1 MISEFFMGIWTT
13 GTGWI
18 LSLLPTFATQ
28 GINAGIGAILGP
40 FSDGVNDLGA
50 WLPWSTVQIWLPITI
65 SLYVAGL
72 TIRAVKSFIPT
83 ISG

>member
-1 MISEFFMGIWTT
+1 MIAEWFIGIWSN
-13 GTGWI
+13 GVAWI
-18 LSLLPTFATQ
+18 FTLLPTFATT
-28 GINAGIGAILGP
+28 GINAGLSAILGP
-40 FSDGVNDLGA
+40 FSDGVNSLGA
-50 WLPWSTVQIWLPITI
+50 WLPWSTVQVWLPITI